1 MAKIDRMQEFSKCFV
16 YGENAETGCAQ
27 VNTEKQPM
35 ESTKVKSIGLRQWL
49 DGNYVAVLYST
60 AQVNA
65 MNLDRKYPGISYPLI
80 TP

>member
-1 MAKIDRMQEFSKCFV
+1 
-16 YGENAETGCAQ
+16 
-27 VNTEKQPM
+27 M
-35 ESTKVKSIGLRQWL
+35 EGTKVKSIGLRQWL